1 MNGPEGP
8 SSCCQGGCENLNN
21 TQAAMERLGVED
33 TPGCEAKMNVGEVKV
48 NSKRFGRGA
57 VESGLTHECG
67 VFGAISTGDWPT
79 QVDIPQVI
87 CLGLVALQHRGQES
101 AGIVTSEG
109 KSARTF
115 NTHKGMGLVNN
126 IFNDEAMKKLKGNLG
141 IGHTRYSTSAASEEV
156 NCQPFVVHT
165 AHGALAV
172 AHNGELV
179 NCSSLRKMVLGRGV
193 GLSTHSDSELIT
205 QALCLNPPEG
215 ETNGPDWPARIN
227 HLMRLAPLSYSLVIM
242 LKDKIYAV
250 RDPYGNRP
258 LCLGKIL
265 PLGSSYVYKQSSA
278 QHAAVLMNGCAKN
291 GVEDKAEGWVVS
303 SESCGFL
310 SIGARYVREVL
321 PGEILEMSRHGIRT
335 VDVVERPADKQ
346 QAFCIFEYV
355 YFARADSIFEGQ
367 MVYSARMQ
375 CGRMLARES
384 AVDADIVSSVPESG
398 TAAAHGYARQSGI
411 PFMEVLCK
419 NRYVGRTFIQ
429 PSTRLRQLGVAK
441 KFGALSENV
450 RGKRIVLIDDSIVR
464 GNTIGPIIKLLR
476 DAGAA
481 EVHIRIASPPLK
493 YPCYMGINI
502 PTREELIANKMD
514 SFKLAEHVGA
524 DSLEYLSVEGL
535 VSAVHYNMKSTPS
548 DGLGGH
554 CTACLTGEYPGGVPD
569 DDW

>member
-1 MNGPEGP
+1 MEGP
-8 SSCCQGGCENLNN
+8 AGPHPCRLQGGDVPEQREPLERRTTDDSVDYRSDTCDSCHCDT
-21 TQAAMERLGVED
+21 TQ
-33 TPGCEAKMNVGEVKV
+33 GEVKV
-48 NSKRFGRGA
+48 KSKRFGRGA

-67 VFGAISTGDWPT
+67 VFGAIGTGEWPT
-79 QVDIPQVI
+79 QIDVAQVI

-115 NTHKGMGLVNN
+115 NTHKGMGLINN

-265 PLGSSYVYKQSSA
+265 PLGSSF
-278 QHAAVLMNGCAKN
+278 LMNGCAKN
-291 GVEDKAEGWVVS
+291 GMEERAEGWVVS

-321 PGEILEMSRHGIRT
+321 PGEIVEMSRHGIRT
-335 VDVVERPADKQ
+335 VDVVERPPAKQ

-367 MVYSARMQ
+367 MVYSARLQ

-384 AVDADIVSSVPESG
+384 PVDADIVSSVPESG

-514 SFKLAEHVGA
+514 SYKLAEHVGA

-535 VSAVHYNMKSTPS
+535 VSAIHYNMKATPS
-548 DGLGGH
+548 DGVGGH
-554 CTACLTGEYPGGVPD
+554 CTACLTGDYPGGLPEDV
-569 DDW
+569 DW